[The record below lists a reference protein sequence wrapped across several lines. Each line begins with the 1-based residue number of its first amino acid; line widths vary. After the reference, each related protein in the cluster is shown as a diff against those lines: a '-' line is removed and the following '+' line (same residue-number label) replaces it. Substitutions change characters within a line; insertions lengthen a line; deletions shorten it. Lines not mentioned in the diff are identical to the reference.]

1 MEVLSQLR
9 IFHFISI
16 FIDFLELGYGSTDN
30 MFFQL
35 VSQHW
40 IAIKLKPIVGRIT
53 AGVTTLSLGK
63 IQCCKL
69 TQHKAQS
76 GLDFYLLQQ
85 SFVLLLVLTLMLQ
98 LAS

>member
-30 MFFQL
+30 IFLQL

-40 IAIKLKPIVGRIT
+40 IAIKLQPIVGRIT
-53 AGVTTLSLGK
+53 VGSITRRKSSLITAGVTNLSRGK
-63 IQCCKL
+63 IQ
-69 TQHKAQS
+69 
-76 GLDFYLLQQ
+76 
-85 SFVLLLVLTLMLQ
+85 